1 MKTMSRFVY
10 LIDHLDDRCRIET
23 ITDSNITTKISQP
36 YRHLILDF
44 SKEELM
50 VGLIQLVM
58 RSIFGDPVTKDEFI
72 EFTWETLPDG
82 VWWKMRYKR
91 LFGMCQF
98 LIDNIQISKD
108 DAKLLIELRIV
119 KVLFFGDY
127 IEITT
132 ALNEEVLEHGFE

>member
-10 LIDHLDDRCRIET
+10 LIDHLDDKFQAET
-23 ITDSNITTKISQP
+23 ITDSNVTTKIFQP

-58 RSIFGDPVTKDEFI
+58 RSICGDPVTEDEFI

-119 KVLFFGDY
+119 KVSFFGDY

>member
-10 LIDHLDDRCRIET
+10 LIDHLDDKFQAET
-23 ITDSNITTKISQP
+23 ITDSNATTKIFQP

-58 RSIFGDPVTKDEFI
+58 RSICGDPVTEDEFI

-119 KVLFFGDY
+119 KVSFFGDY

>member
-1 MKTMSRFVY
+1 MKTMSKFVY
-10 LIDHLDDRCRIET
+10 LIDHLDDKFQAET
-23 ITDSNITTKISQP
+23 ITNSNVTTKISQP

-44 SKEELM
+44 SKEEQM
-50 VGLIQLVM
+50 IGLIQLVM
-58 RSIFGDPVTKDEFI
+58 RSICGDRVTKDEFI
-72 EFTWETLPDG
+72 EFTCKTLPDE
-82 VWWKMRYKR
+82 VEWKMRYKR

>member
-10 LIDHLDDRCRIET
+10 LIDHLDDKFRAET

-36 YRHLILDF
+36 YRHLILGF

-58 RSIFGDPVTKDEFI
+58 RSICGDRVTKDEFI

-119 KVLFFGDY
+119 KVSFFGDY

>member
-10 LIDHLDDRCRIET
+10 LIDHLDDKFQAET
-23 ITDSNITTKISQP
+23 ITDSNVTTKIFKP

-58 RSIFGDPVTKDEFI
+58 RSICGDPVTEDEFI

-119 KVLFFGDY
+119 KVSFFGDY

>member
-10 LIDHLDDRCRIET
+10 LIDHLDDKFQAET
-23 ITDSNITTKISQP
+23 ITDSNVTTKIFQP

-58 RSIFGDPVTKDEFI
+58 RSICGDPVTEDEFI

-119 KVLFFGDY
+119 KVSFFGDY
-127 IEITT
+127 IEIAT

>member
-10 LIDHLDDRCRIET
+10 LINHLDDKFQAET
-23 ITDSNITTKISQP
+23 ITESNITTKISRP
-36 YRHLILDF
+36 YYHLILDF

-50 VGLIQLVM
+50 IELIQLVM
-58 RSIFGDPVTKDEFI
+58 RSICGDLVTKDEFI
-72 EFTWETLPDG
+72 EFTWETLPNG
-82 VWWKMRYKR
+82 VRWKMYYKR

-119 KVLFFGDY
+119 KVSFFGDY

>member
-10 LIDHLDDRCRIET
+10 LIDHLDDKFQAET
-23 ITDSNITTKISQP
+23 ITDSNVTTKIFQP

-58 RSIFGDPVTKDEFI
+58 RSICGDPVTKDEFI
-72 EFTWETLPDG
+72 EFMWKTLPDG

-119 KVLFFGDY
+119 KVSFFGDY